1 MERTSPESSATD
13 YLRIVWRRKWL
24 IAAAVVAAASVSLFI
39 SSRATSVY
47 ASSSRLLIATQDAS
61 LFGITGYV
69 FPDPSQ
75 IDTQVQVVQ
84 SPAVAAAVAE
94 KLGREA
100 PLVTGVSA
108 AGVGDTRIL
117 QITVR
122 ATSPEVAAKA
132 ATLYATV
139 YQEQR
144 RDQAITDIV
153 NLSSKLSDK
162 VAQAKQQAEDLEG
175 EIARATASKAAA
187 SEIQGLRIQ
196 RDAAQTAYVLYQ
208 QKADQASVDASI
220 ATGGVE
226 VLVKGSPSNAPVS
239 PRPKESAA
247 LAIALGLL
255 LGLIAAVAL
264 DFLDDSV
271 KQVDEVERIVRP
283 LPVLGTIPTVADW
296 RNRDQA
302 RLITIDDPKDGV
314 SEAYRAL
321 RTSVQFL
328 GLRRE
333 ARCLQ
338 ISSPVAAEGK
348 TTTLAN
354 LAVTLA
360 LSGRRVTVVDCD
372 LRRPRVH
379 EFFGLSNE
387 VGFTSVLL
395 GDAPLSAAL
404 QRVVLPD
411 GASMHLLASGPLP
424 PNPAELLGTSR
435 VAELLAALKS
445 EADFVLIDAPPVL
458 PVTDA
463 VVLSSRVDGVM
474 LVATAKVTGRRH
486 LSQAVSEFSKA
497 DANLLGVIVN
507 GAPASGAYAYNYAY
521 RPRPG
526 SNGNGRERGRDK
538 ARAKSRT

>member
-1 MERTSPESSATD
+1 MSPESSATD

-24 IAAAVVAAASVSLFI
+24 IVAAMVAAASISLFV
-39 SSRATSVY
+39 SSRATPIYS
-47 ASSSRLLIATQDAS
+47 SSSRLLINTQDTS
-61 LFGITGYV
+61 LFASTGFIV
-69 FPDPSQ
+69 SDPSQ
-75 IDTQVQVVQ
+75 IDTQVEVIQ
-84 SPAVAAAVAE
+84 SPAVAAAVAS
-94 KLGREA
+94 KLGA
-100 PLVTGVSA
+100 DASKVAGVSA
-108 AGVGDTRIL
+108 AGIGNTRVL
-117 QITVR
+117 QISVR
-122 ATSPEVAAKA
+122 ATSAAVAAKA

-144 RDQAITDIV
+144 RDQRIADIV
-153 NLSSKLSDK
+153 GLSAKLADK
-162 VAQAKQQAEDLEG
+162 TAQAKQQAADLDDQL
-175 EIARATASKAAA
+175 ARATANKASA
-187 SEIQGLRIQ
+187 SDIQSLKVQ
-196 RDAAQTAYVLYQ
+196 RDAAQSAYIVYQ
-208 QKADQASVDASI
+208 QKADQASFDASI

-226 VLVKGSPSNAPVS
+226 VLVKGAVPGAPVS
-239 PRPKESAA
+239 PKPRESAA
-247 LAIALGLL
+247 LAVALGLL
-255 LGLIAAVAL
+255 LGLIAAVGL

-283 LPVLGTIPTVADW
+283 LPVLGAIPTIADW

-302 RLITIDDPKDGV
+302 RLITIDDPTDAV
-314 SEAYRAL
+314 SEAYRSL

-328 GLRRE
+328 GVRQE

-354 LAVTLA
+354 LAVTLS

-395 GDAPLSAAL
+395 GDAPLSSAL

-411 GASMHLLASGPLP
+411 GATMQLLASGPLP

-435 VAELLAALKS
+435 VAELLAALKAES
-445 EADFVLIDAPPVL
+445 DFVLIDAPPVL

-463 VVLSSRVDGVM
+463 VVLSSRVDGVLM
-474 LVATAKVTGRRH
+474 VATAKVTGRRH
-486 LSQAVSEFSKA
+486 LTQALSAFSTT
-497 DANLLGVIVN
+497 DGNVLGVVVN
-507 GAPASGAYAYNYAY
+507 GAPVSGVYSYNYSY
-521 RPRPG
+521 RPRARRNG
-526 SNGNGRERGRDK
+526 SGRERPREKARDK
-538 ARAKSRT
+538 ART

>member
-1 MERTSPESSATD
+1 MSPESSATD

-24 IAAAVVAAASVSLFI
+24 IVAAMVAAASISLFV
-39 SSRATSVY
+39 SSRATPIY
-47 ASSSRLLIATQDAS
+47 ASSSRLLINTQDTS
-61 LFGITGYV
+61 LFSSTGFIV
-69 FPDPSQ
+69 SDPSQ
-75 IDTQVQVVQ
+75 IDTQVEVLQ
-84 SPAVAAAVAE
+84 SPAVAAAVAS
-94 KLGREA
+94 KLGSDSTK
-100 PLVTGVSA
+100 VTGVSA
-108 AGVGDTRIL
+108 AGVGNTRVL
-117 QITVR
+117 QISVR
-122 ATSPEVAAKA
+122 ATSPAVAAKA

-144 RDQAITDIV
+144 RDQTIADIV
-153 NLSSKLSDK
+153 SLSAKLADK
-162 VAQAKQQAEDLEG
+162 TAQAKQQAADLDDQLT
-175 EIARATASKAAA
+175 RATANKASAA
-187 SEIQGLRIQ
+187 DIQSLRVQ
-196 RDAAQTAYVLYQ
+196 RDAAQSAYVVYQ
-208 QKADQASVDASI
+208 QKADQASFDASI

-226 VLVKGSPSNAPVS
+226 VLVKGAVPRAAVS
-239 PRPKESAA
+239 PKPRESAA
-247 LAIALGLL
+247 LAVALGLL
-255 LGLIAAVAL
+255 LGLIAAVGL

-283 LPVLGTIPTVADW
+283 LPILGAIPTIAEW

-302 RLITIDDPKDGV
+302 RLITIDDPTDAV
-314 SEAYRAL
+314 SEAYRSL

-328 GLRRE
+328 GVRQE

-354 LAVTLA
+354 LAVTLS

-395 GDAPLSAAL
+395 GDAPLSTAL

-411 GASMHLLASGPLP
+411 GATMQLLASGPLP

-435 VAELLAALKS
+435 VAELLAALKAES
-445 EADFVLIDAPPVL
+445 DFVLIDAPPVL

-463 VVLSSRVDGVM
+463 VVLSSRVDGVLM
-474 LVATAKVTGRRH
+474 VATAKVTGRRH
-486 LSQAVSEFSKA
+486 LSQALSAFSTT
-497 DANLLGVIVN
+497 DGNVLGVVVN
-507 GAPASGAYAYNYAY
+507 GAPVTGVYSYNYSY
-521 RPRPG
+521 RPRANR
-526 SNGNGRERGRDK
+526 NGNGRERPREK
-538 ARAKSRT
+538 THERARA